1 MIELAAPLGILAG
14 MVAALSGFGIG
25 SLLTPLFASELG
37 TKLAVAAVAL
47 PHFIGT
53 GLRLWL
59 FRRSIDARVLRE
71 FGIASGSGGLCGALL
86 YVWLRSDV
94 LTAVF
99 GGALI
104 LAGVSGLAGLDRR
117 VRLRG
122 KGALAAGVA
131 SGLLGG
137 LVGNQGGIRSA
148 ALLAFPIK
156 AEVFVATGTAVALVV
171 DMIRLPFYIGTSY
184 ELLGENLP
192 AIALATAGVITGTLI
207 GRPLLRRLPERIF
220 RVIVS
225 ALVGILGIYML
236 LKVV

>member
-1 MIELAAPLGILAG
+1 MNELAAPLGLLAG
-14 MVAALSGFGIG
+14 AVAALSGFGIG

-37 TKLAVAAVAL
+37 TKLAVAAVAI
-47 PHFIGT
+47 PHFVGT

-59 FRRSIDARVLRE
+59 FRRSINPRVLRE
-71 FGIASGSGGLCGALL
+71 FGVASGSGGLCGALL

-99 GGALI
+99 GGALV

-117 VRLRG
+117 VRLSG

-148 ALLAFPIK
+148 ALLAFPIR
-156 AEVFVATGTAVALVV
+156 AEVFVATSTAVALVV
-171 DMIRLPFYIGTSY
+171 DTIRLPFYVGTNY
-184 ELLGENLP
+184 RVLVENLP
-192 AIALATAGVITGTLI
+192 AIGLATVGVVTGTLI
-207 GRPLLRRLPERIF
+207 GRPLLRRLPERVF
-220 RVIVS
+220 RLIVS
-225 ALVGILGIYML
+225 ALVASLGVYML
-236 LKVV
+236 LKVF

>member
-1 MIELAAPLGILAG
+1 MSELAAPLGILAG

-47 PHFIGT
+47 PHFVGT
-53 GLRLWL
+53 SLRLL
-59 FRRSIDARVLRE
+59 LLRKSIDRKVLKE

-86 YVWLRSDV
+86 YVWLQSEV

-104 LAGVSGLAGLDRR
+104 LAGVSGLARLDRR
-117 VRLRG
+117 VHLRG
-122 KGALAAGVA
+122 KSALAAGVA

-148 ALLAFPIK
+148 ALLACEIP
-156 AEVFVATGTAVALVV
+156 ALAFVATGTAVALVV
-171 DMIRLPFYIGTSY
+171 DTIRLPLYIGTSY
-184 ELLGENLP
+184 ELLGANLLP
-192 AIALATAGVITGTLI
+192 IGLATFGVIVGTLI
-207 GRPLLRRLPERIF
+207 GRPLLSRLPEQTFRI
-220 RVIVS
+220 IVS
-225 ALVGILGIYML
+225 MLIAVLGIYML
-236 LKVV
+236 LKLV